1 MLNLYASVADN
12 SGLVKAPN
20 PYGAHTIR
28 SYTEKGMK
36 NQIQLFVISKHC
48 PLLFFRLAFETTR
61 RNRFSF
67 DITGIPVEETLLE
80 AELHLFISKS
90 EGSLPSEAY
99 NLLNW
104 SNNDCN

>member
-36 NQIQLFVISKHC
+36 N
-48 PLLFFRLAFETTR
+48 
-61 RNRFSF
+61 
-67 DITGIPVEETLLE
+67 
-80 AELHLFISKS
+80 
-90 EGSLPSEAY
+90 
-99 NLLNW
+99 
-104 SNNDCN
+104 